1 MIDKSIIEAA
11 FLSGFEPSA
20 EGLTETA
27 LFNEA
32 QEYLLN

>member
-20 EGLTETA
+20 EDLTKTA

>member
-11 FLSGFEPSA
+11 FLSGFEPLA
-20 EGLTETA
+20 EDLTETA